1 MLFGGC
7 HNAFIA
13 SQDLDPVSDCDFQFV
28 KNCNFS
34 TSNNLVSVLWLVW
47 YGWYD
52 FGYCWLFETR
62 LK

>member
-7 HNAFIA
+7 HNAFMA
-13 SQDLDPVSDCDFQFV
+13 SQVLESDCYFQFV
-28 KNCNFS
+28 KNNSNFS
-34 TSNNLVSVLWLVW
+34 TSNNLVPVLWHVW

-52 FGYCWLFETR
+52 FGYCWLFDTR